1 MSSEE
6 CKHRYYQV
14 TARCSLDF
22 VVLAE
27 GQQGLENALDLFG
40 TDDWEASSEKGG
52 QGCSTLEDA
61 LKGASQKAKGNP
73 DTFVDLVQLTIP

>member
-27 GQQGLENALDLFG
+27 GQQALENALDLFG
-40 TDDWEASSEKGG
+40 TDDWEASSEKG
-52 QGCSTLEDA
+52 SLVFDFRVEDA

-73 DTFVDLVQLTIP
+73 IPLWC